1 MFNHARGLWGY
12 TGRGRDG
19 DLLTVQSTGIGGPSA
34 AIVVEELIALGARTL
49 VRIGTCGALV
59 GDLAMGELVVA
70 RSAIGADGTSRALG
84 VDGTVEA
91 DAPLTDALAGG
102 PVAGRG
108 RYREVTA
115 VTTDLFYEER
125 REVTRASWVDAG
137 AKVVEMETAT
147 LLALARRRGVAAG
160 AMLAVTDLL
169 TGGERTR
176 MAREEM
182 EGLGARLGEAAW
194 SALDAGDRY

>member
-102 PVAGRG
+102 PMAGRG
-108 RYREVTA
+108 RYRGVTV

-125 REVTRASWVDAG
+125 SEVTRASWVDAG

-176 MAREEM
+176 MGREEM

-194 SALDAGDRY
+194 SALDAGDRS